1 MHDGVIR
8 MHALSNIFLS
18 AAALVLASSAQAAG
32 WHTYRDPQMG
42 FAISYPDGW
51 RVDTAHTY
59 TALGP
64 GKDIHGVA
72 FKVSKRFTTGTNL
85 SDDSYLAVEVLP
97 GVKDCA
103 AAPFLDDAIDQPRI
117 KSNGHGIQWSV
128 LDGADQGAGNIYEET
143 VQAAIGTDPCIATR
157 AFAHSTNIGNYDP
170 GTVKAFNRAAFNRTI
185 DKMRASFRLLPR

>member
-1 MHDGVIR
+1 
-8 MHALSNIFLS
+8 
-18 AAALVLASSAQAAG
+18 
-32 WHTYRDPQMG
+32 
-42 FAISYPDGW
+42 
-51 RVDTAHTY
+51 
-59 TALGP
+59 
-64 GKDIHGVA
+64 
-72 FKVSKRFTTGTNL
+72 
-85 SDDSYLAVEVLP
+85 
-97 GVKDCA
+97 VKDCA